1 MPSRPSPVRCK
12 LGEQDGP
19 CQQHQFFVS
28 SCALFTFAIPRA
40 FLCTHKGRFA
50 SSLFVVVVVVVVSL
64 SLPPPHTHCPPHSV
78 LGTPGHRVDASQ
90 PRHST
95 RADSAALSATHSQ
108 LAARARPRA
117 SLDNSNSSLVSP
129 FCLLLAPCLPT
140 RPPVRRGSLPP
151 PPTTT
156 TIITFYLLPVYHSL
170 PALFL
175 IFLCA
180 QAWTHH
186 PRPSPRH
193 SLALL

>member
-64 SLPPPHTHCPPHSV
+64 SPPHTHCPPHSV

-117 SLDNSNSSLVSP
+117 SPRQLELVARLA
-129 FCLLLAPCLPT
+129 FLLAPRT
-140 RPPVRRGSLPP
+140 MSSN
-151 PPTTT
+151 TTT
-156 TIITFYLLPVYHSL
+156 STS
-170 PALFL
+170 
-175 IFLCA
+175 
-180 QAWTHH
+180 
-186 PRPSPRH
+186 R
-193 SLALL
+193 